1 MASDRVSAHDS
12 LISLMRGYLK
22 YSVKKETMM
31 SQSSGGTSYT
41 HINYHSYDH
50 ISKPAVARKLGQS
63 GKFYNGEG
71 IFPKSQ
77 KLAELK
83 KSNDPV

>member
-1 MASDRVSAHDS
+1 
-12 LISLMRGYLK
+12 
-22 YSVKKETMM
+22 MM

-63 GKFYNGEG
+63 GKFYNGG
-71 IFPKSQ
+71 GNISQ
-77 KLAELK
+77 KPEISRTQ
-83 KSNDPV
+83 KSNDPISEKKS